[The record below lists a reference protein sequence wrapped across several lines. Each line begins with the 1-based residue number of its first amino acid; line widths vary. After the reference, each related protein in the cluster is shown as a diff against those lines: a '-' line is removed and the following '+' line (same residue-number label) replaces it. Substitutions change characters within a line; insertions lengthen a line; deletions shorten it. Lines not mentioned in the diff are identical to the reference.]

1 VEVLVRSGRGS
12 LMTTNFLI
20 LIFYTAIPMTDR
32 TLAHTSPMPHCLRV
46 TWLVLALA
54 AAFPA
59 YASRDLTALSLEQLM
74 DLRVVGAS
82 KYEQKQSEVAAAVSI
97 ITRDD
102 IRTFG
107 WRTLDQALASLT
119 GLHPTYDRQSSHL
132 GARGFGV
139 PGDFNTRVLITING
153 NRIND
158 VIFDSGRTGRSFPVD
173 VDLIERIEFIPGPGS
188 AVYGQNAMLGV
199 VNVITREGAAVDG
212 AELSAASQSPQAM
225 GEGRATFGKLLDNGT
240 DVLVSVSGMRAQ
252 GEDHFYNFGASGVS
266 GVAAGMDGE
275 RTKQFFGR
283 VANGPWTFELID
295 SDRRK
300 DDPTAYYRTDP
311 LVAGQY
317 ATEHATLAQAR
328 YNHSFLGNTLDLQAR
343 LFASTQHI
351 TGIFFSLGA
360 PVSISATSE
369 WRGGELRLLYT
380 ALASHKLMVGLEV
393 QDNTRVE
400 RHITGP
406 FGPIADWVLAPGRR
420 SSIYAQDE
428 WRIADTLT
436 ATLGLR
442 LDRST
447 ATAPATS
454 PRVGLIWQAAPSTTL
469 KALFGR
475 AQRAPSAFERDYTDG
490 VARVDNPSLKGER
503 IDTLELVADQRVG
516 SDLNLRASVYQW
528 TMHDLI
534 TLGFDPV
541 APNLPQ
547 YQTGGAVN
555 AKGVELS
562 ADKTWTSGA
571 RLRGSL
577 SLQQARYA
585 QGAVMLSSPQLL
597 GKLAFS
603 APLPVV
609 SLRLGYELQYDSAR
623 HTVVGPDTAGYAV
636 SNLYLSTDKWVK
648 GLELGLGIRNLFDQ
662 RYAYPGAATNWQNT
676 IEQDGRS
683 VRLQASY
690 KF

>member
-1 VEVLVRSGRGS
+1 MHHR
-12 LMTTNFLI
+12 TT
-20 LIFYTAIPMTDR
+20 
-32 TLAHTSPMPHCLRV
+32 AHTSPMPHCLRA
-46 TWLVLALA
+46 TLLALALA

-59 YASRDLTALSLEQLM
+59 YASRDLTTYNLEQLM
-74 DLRVVGAS
+74 SLTVVGAS

-102 IRTFG
+102 IRAFG
-107 WRTLDQALASLT
+107 WRTLDQALASLP

-139 PGDFNTRVLITING
+139 PGDYNMRVLITING
-153 NRIND
+153 NRTND
-158 VIFDSGRTGRSFPVD
+158 VIFDSGDTGRFFPLD
-173 VDLIERIEFIPGPGS
+173 LDLIERIEFIPGPGS

-225 GEGRATFGKLLDNGT
+225 GEGRATFGKLLENGT
-240 DVLVSVSGMRAQ
+240 DMLLSVSGMRAK
-252 GEDHFYNFGASGVS
+252 GEDHFLSFGASGTAP
-266 GVAAGMDGE
+266 GVAFGMDGE
-275 RTKQFFGR
+275 RNQQFFGR
-283 VANGPWTFELID
+283 VANGPWSFELVD
-295 SDRRK
+295 GYQRK
-300 DDPTAYYRTDP
+300 DDPIASYLTDP

-317 ATEHATLAQAR
+317 ATMHFTLAQAR
-328 YNHSFLGNTLDLQAR
+328 YDQNFSDNTLNLQAR
-343 LFASTQHI
+343 LFAGTKNR
-351 TGIFFSLGA
+351 TGIFNIINP
-360 PVSISATSE
+360 PVPLSYSSTSE

-380 ALASHKLMVGLEV
+380 ALANHKLMVGLEV
-393 QDNTRVE
+393 QDNTLIEQHVA
-400 RHITGP
+400 IGAN
-406 FGPIADWVLAPGRR
+406 PISDWVVSHPGTRL
-420 SSIYAQDE
+420 SIYAQDE

-442 LDRST
+442 LDRNT
-447 ATAPATS
+447 ATATTAS

-469 KALFGR
+469 KALYGR

-503 IDTLELVADQRVG
+503 IHTLELVADQRVS

-534 TLGFDPV
+534 TLGLDPV
-541 APNLPQ
+541 SHLPQ

-585 QGAVMLSSPQLL
+585 QGTVMLNSPQLL

-603 APLPVV
+603 APLPVA

-623 HTVVGPDTAGYAV
+623 HTVIGPDTAGYAV

-648 GLELGLGIRNLFDQ
+648 GLELGLGIRNLFDK
-662 RYAYPGAATNWQNT
+662 RYSYPGAVTNWQNT

-690 KF
+690 RF